1 MASIKENDKLFEIH
15 ERPDYYMKDALDKK
29 HGYYFLRVGSEQTDS
44 DLNLKV
50 RMFVEGDKLETS
62 ETDEKLSILKM
73 KEGGKF
79 RLSTT
84 CKIRPE

>member
-73 KEGGKF
+73 KE
-79 RLSTT
+79 
-84 CKIRPE
+84 